1 MRVDSPKCPNC
12 GAPVDANAQRC
23 LYCGASIAATSPAP
37 TLSSGIRCPNCSRP
51 NKEDNAFCEFCGAKL
66 LFACPACRNPLPIG
80 RTACPNCGTHVCEC
94 FQQRIKGWGQER
106 HYSDALYF
114 AELLRQFDIEGKYT
128 EQIVPLVR
136 SYHTQLST
144 LYEAQIWTTCRNQ
157 TNSALE
163 PWQKPLL
170 LGCRDLIYAVSG
182 TFKKEKAGLF
192 WQTLVPRVAGVLIM
206 YPFVDHVD
214 IEFQTA
220 PKPSRGVG
228 HPTSHRMPIISLT
241 SFSQPDSSWVKGPIR
256 PSRDTLIVYHAEQ
269 RYRDVISDMPE
280 GSPQFIYDL
289 LPDVL
294 VQIQLGNIRNLV
306 SPIHPSTKYSGW

>member
-206 YPFVDHVD
+206 YPFVDQVD
-214 IEFQTA
+214 IAFQTA
-220 PKPSRGVG
+220 AKLSREVKY
-228 HPTSHRMPIISLT
+228 PTSHPMPIISLT
-241 SFSQPDSSWVKGPIR
+241 SFDQPNSPLGPIR
-256 PSRDTLIVYHAEQ
+256 PFGDKLIVSHAKQ